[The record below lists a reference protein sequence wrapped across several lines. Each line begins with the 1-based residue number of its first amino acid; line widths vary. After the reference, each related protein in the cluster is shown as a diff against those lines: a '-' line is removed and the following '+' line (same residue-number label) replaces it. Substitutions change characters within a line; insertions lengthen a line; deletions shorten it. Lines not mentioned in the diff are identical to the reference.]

1 MDDNI
6 KHFQKKLT
14 ELELQAEHLLLAR
27 HQDCVIADQAELDFE
42 AKKLQSTVKEKSY
55 LISETGALADLISP
69 VSSGKNLR
77 QVSIM
82 HYLYQSALL
91 IRHAST

>member
-1 MDDNI
+1 M
-6 KHFQKKLT
+6 KGVSGTGSRPVVTMTLLSRHGQRFQ
-14 ELELQAEHLLLAR
+14 EL
-27 HQDCVIADQAELDFE
+27 IYQAELDFE